1 MGIYKS
7 NLTLLCLLSSSIL
20 CLPSHTLPTKT
31 PRRQRGT
38 VLTHP
43 DPLTPQQAISRL
55 PEIASIYSFLSQCF
69 HLGFCPASAR
79 LARTAKLVG
88 LKTHPRSRA
97 SSLNHPLKP
106 RNVLS
111 V

>member
-55 PEIASIYSFLSQCF
+55 PEIASIYSCLSRCF
-69 HLGFCPASAR
+69 PFRLLPSLGMSSQNCKACGAQNAST
-79 LARTAKLVG
+79 LEGFKF
-88 LKTHPRSRA
+88 
-97 SSLNHPLKP
+97 KP
-106 RNVLS
+106 PVET
-111 V
+111 